1 MKEAQFLEKPISPQ
15 KTRIAVAAFFFVSG
29 FGFATW
35 ASRIPAL
42 QQKLHLSEAELG
54 TALFAM
60 PLGLMLTLPL
70 TSFLLG
76 KFSSRSIML
85 LGSVAYSIL
94 LIVLA
99 FVNTNWQFILLLFLF
114 GASRNL
120 MNIPVNAQSVGVQK
134 LYSKSIISSFHG
146 VWSLAGFVGASFG
159 GLMILKQV
167 DTATHFIVV
176 SIITLVVMGFFYKN
190 TYHDD
195 KPVATTEK
203 RKAFSLP
210 NKALLK
216 IGLIAFACMACEGT
230 MYDWSGVYFAKVVQ
244 ASVQYQAV
252 GYITYMCAV
261 TCGRFVADYCINNF
275 GIKRV
280 LEASAVLIFIGI
292 LLAVIFPNIIV
303 ASIGFAL
310 TGLGVSSI
318 IPLSMRI
325 AGSNAGNQTSGQA
338 IASVSTVSYFGF
350 LLGPPVIG
358 YIGELANL
366 RWSFSLS
373 AVAAVGIL
381 LLLRKIN
388 FKGM

>member
-1 MKEAQFLEKPISPQ
+1 MQDSQFLEKSTSPR

-29 FGFATW
+29 FGFASW

-60 PLGLMLTLPL
+60 PLGLMLTLPI

-76 KFSSRSIML
+76 KYSSRSIML
-85 LGSVAYSIL
+85 IGSIAYSIL
-94 LIVLA
+94 LSVLG
-99 FVNTNWQFILLLFLF
+99 FTTTNWQFMLVLFLF
-114 GASRNL
+114 GASRNM

-134 LYSKSIISSFHG
+134 LYTKSIVSSFHG
-146 VWSLAGFVGASFG
+146 VWSLAGFAAASFG
-159 GLMILKQV
+159 GLMISNHV
-167 DTATHFIVV
+167 DTSIHFMVV
-176 SIITLVVMGFFYKN
+176 STITLLVMGFFYKN

-195 KPVATTEK
+195 RPVATTEK
-203 RKAFSLP
+203 RKAFSFP
-210 NKALLK
+210 DKALLK

-230 MYDWSGVYFAKVVQ
+230 MYDWSGVYFKKVVE

-252 GYITYMCAV
+252 GYIAYMCAV
-261 TCGRFVADYCINNF
+261 TCGRFVADYCVNNF
-275 GIKRV
+275 GIRKV
-280 LEASAVLIFIGI
+280 LEASAVLMFVGM
-292 LLAVIFPNIIV
+292 LLAVAFPNIIV

-318 IPLSMRI
+318 IPLCMRI
-325 AGSNAGNQTSGQA
+325 AGSNAGTQTSGQA

-358 YIGELANL
+358 YIAELANL

-381 LLLRKIN
+381 VLLRKIN
-388 FKGM
+388 FRRI

>member
-1 MKEAQFLEKPISPQ
+1 
-15 KTRIAVAAFFFVSG
+15 
-29 FGFATW
+29 
-35 ASRIPAL
+35 
-42 QQKLHLSEAELG
+42 
-54 TALFAM
+54 
-60 PLGLMLTLPL
+60 
-70 TSFLLG
+70 
-76 KFSSRSIML
+76 ML

-99 FVNTNWQFILLLFLF
+99 FVNTNWQFMLLLFLF

-134 LYSKSIISSFHG
+134 LYGKSIISSFHG
-146 VWSLAGFVGASFG
+146 VWSLAGFAGASFG

-195 KPVATTEK
+195 KPIATTEK

-292 LLAVIFPNIIV
+292 LLAVFFPNIIV

-325 AGSNAGNQTSGQA
+325 AGSNAGTQTSGQA